1 MSGET
6 GRKEAK
12 RIEEWNGIIEKL
24 QKNTCKGKKRRRCA
38 KQRQRQ
44 RQRGD
49 TIEKRITMPIDYMQR
64 RFK

>member
-6 GRKEAK
+6 GRREAR

-24 QKNTCKGKKRRRCA
+24 QKNTYKGEKRRRCA
-38 KQRQRQ
+38 KQRQ